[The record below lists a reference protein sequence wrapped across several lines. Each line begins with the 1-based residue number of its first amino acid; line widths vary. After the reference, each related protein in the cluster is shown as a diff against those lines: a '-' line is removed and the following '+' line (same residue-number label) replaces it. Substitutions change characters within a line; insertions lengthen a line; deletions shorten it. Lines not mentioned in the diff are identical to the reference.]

1 MAQNMNP
8 RGLRRRVLFN
18 AALLVAAMLPL
29 GVWAADS
36 PAALLD
42 SPVRSA
48 KDQAQDVTRK
58 PLELLKFAQVSP
70 GMQVLD
76 VASGGG
82 YTAQVLALAVGP
94 AGKVWAQVAK
104 PSPALEARLA
114 AHPQANLVI
123 LNQPFEALFPGD
135 APRVDLITL
144 ILSYHDI
151 ANTPV
156 DRAKMNKAMFDAL
169 KPGGHLVLIDHA
181 TKPGAGTSATSTL
194 HRIDEKTVR
203 DEVTAVGFRLEAEAD
218 AWRNPADPR
227 EEHWS
232 KMTIPTDHFA
242 LRFVKPQ

>member
-1 MAQNMNP
+1 MYPFLARIFSHKM
-8 RGLRRRVLFN
+8 
-18 AALLVAAMLPL
+18 AALAVAASC
-29 GVWAADS
+29 VISHAWAADPS
-36 PAALLD
+36 AALLD
-42 SPVRSA
+42 SPVRNA
-48 KDQAQDVTRK
+48 KDQGQDASRK
-58 PLELLKFAQVSP
+58 PLELLKFAQVAP

-94 AGKVWAQVAK
+94 TGKVWAQVAK

-114 AHPQANLVI
+114 ANPQPNLVI
-123 LNQPFEALFPGD
+123 VNQPFEALLPAD

-181 TKPGAGTSATSTL
+181 TKPGAGTSVTSTL

-203 DEVTAVGFRLEAEAD
+203 DEVTAAGFRVEAESD

>member
-1 MAQNMNP
+1 MSRTTFERIVSRGMAALAVAASCVIP
-8 RGLRRRVLFN
+8 LAWAADPS
-18 AALLVAAMLPL
+18 AALLE
-29 GVWAADS
+29 
-36 PAALLD
+36 
-42 SPVRSA
+42 SPVRNA
-48 KDQAQDVTRK
+48 KDQAQDASRK
-58 PLELLKFAQVSP
+58 PLELLKFARVLP

-94 AGKVWAQVAK
+94 TGKVWAQVAK

-114 AHPQANLVI
+114 ANP
-123 LNQPFEALFPGD
+123 
-135 APRVDLITL
+135 PRVDVITL
-144 ILSYHDI
+144 ILSYHEI

-156 DRAKMNKAMFDAL
+156 ARAKMNKSMFDAL

-181 TKPGAGTSATSTL
+181 TKPGAGTSVTSTL
-194 HRIDEKTVR
+194 HRIEEKTVR
-203 DEVTAVGFRLEAEAD
+203 DEVTAAGFRVEAESD

>member
-1 MAQNMNP
+1 MSRSIFERIVL
-8 RGLRRRVLFN
+8 RGL
-18 AALLVAAMLPL
+18 AALAVVASCVIPSA
-29 GVWAADS
+29 WAADPS
-36 PAALLD
+36 AALLD
-42 SPVRSA
+42 SPVRNP
-48 KDQAQDVTRK
+48 KDQAQDASRK
-58 PLELLKFAQVSP
+58 PLELLKFAQVTP

-94 AGKVWAQVAK
+94 TGKVWAQVAK
-104 PSPALEARLA
+104 PSAALEARLA
-114 AHPQANLVI
+114 ANPQPNLDI
-123 LNQPFEALFPGD
+123 LNQPFEVLLAAD

-181 TKPGAGTSATSTL
+181 TKPGAGTSVTSTL

-203 DEVTAVGFRLEAEAD
+203 DEVTAAGFRVEAESD

>member
-48 KDQAQDVTRK
+48 KDQAQ
-58 PLELLKFAQVSP
+58 
-70 GMQVLD
+70 
-76 VASGGG
+76 
-82 YTAQVLALAVGP
+82 
-94 AGKVWAQVAK
+94 
-104 PSPALEARLA
+104 EARLA

-181 TKPGAGTSATSTL
+181 TKPGAGSSATSTL

>member
-1 MAQNMNP
+1 MSRSTFERIIL
-8 RGLRRRVLFN
+8 RGM
-18 AALLVAAMLPL
+18 AALALAASCVIPQA
-29 GVWAADS
+29 GAADPS
-36 PAALLD
+36 AALLD
-42 SPVRSA
+42 SPVRNP
-48 KDQAQDVTRK
+48 KDQAQDASRK
-58 PLELLKFAQVSP
+58 PLELLKFAQVTP

-94 AGKVWAQVAK
+94 TGKVWAQVAK

-114 AHPQANLVI
+114 AHPQPNLVI
-123 LNQPFEALFPGD
+123 LNQPFESLLPGE

-181 TKPGAGTSATSTL
+181 TKPGAGTSVTSTL

-203 DEVTAVGFRLEAEAD
+203 DEVTAAGFRVEAESD
-218 AWRNPADPR
+218 AWRNPADPH

>member
-1 MAQNMNP
+1 MS
-8 RGLRRRVLFN
+8 RSTFLRLTSRVL
-18 AALLVAAMLPL
+18 AMLAVASGCAVPL
-29 GVWAADS
+29 AWAADPS
-36 PAALLD
+36 NALLD
-42 SPVRSA
+42 SPVSNP
-48 KDQAQDVTRK
+48 KDQAQDASRK

-94 AGKVWAQVAK
+94 AGKVWAQVSK

-114 AHPQANLVI
+114 ANPQPNLVI
-123 LNQPFEALFPGD
+123 LNQPFEALLPPD
-135 APRVDLITL
+135 APRVDLVTL

-151 ANTPV
+151 VNAPV

-181 TKPGAGTSATSTL
+181 TKPGAGTSVTSTL

-203 DEVTAVGFRLEAEAD
+203 DEVSAAGFRVEAESD
-218 AWRNPADPR
+218 AWRNPADPH
-227 EEHWS
+227 EQPWS